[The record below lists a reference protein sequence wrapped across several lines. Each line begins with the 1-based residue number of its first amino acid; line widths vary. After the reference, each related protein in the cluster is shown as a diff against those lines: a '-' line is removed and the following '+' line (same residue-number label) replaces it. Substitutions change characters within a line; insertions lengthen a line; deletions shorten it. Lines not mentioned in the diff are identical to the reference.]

1 MSRVYIALG
10 SNLGNRSGQ
19 LEAAVRTMASA
30 LQVIRQS
37 PVYETEP
44 WGYSEQ
50 PKFLNQVVE
59 AQTDLPPAELLHTLK
74 AIERRL
80 GRQPSF
86 HYGPREIDLDILFYD
101 DLQVQTEELT
111 IPHPQL
117 ARRAFVLVPL
127 ADLAPDLRHPVLG
140 KTVGELLGEVDSAG
154 VARYLAGQNE
164 ELARRLLPWGTRTF
178 VMGILNV
185 TPDSFSG
192 DGLLGRFDP
201 LAAALE
207 QAQQFLAGGADVL
220 DLGGESTRPGA
231 QPISA
236 EEELARVVPV
246 LRALR
251 SAGIN
256 ALISVDTYKASVAG
270 AALDEGADWINDVWA
285 LRADPRMAAVVAAAH
300 VPVVLMHNRSQP
312 QSIELRERVGASYAG
327 AHYANLIE
335 DVNRELL
342 QSVGLA
348 FAAGIPQEAILL
360 DPGLGFGKTLSQNLE
375 LIDRIGEIRALGY
388 PVLIG
393 PSRKSF
399 IGRVLDSPAEERLE
413 GTAAAVALGA
423 ARGADVVRVHDLPA
437 MARVARMADAIA
449 RPAVRE
455 TLEKAKAGS

>member
-1 MSRVYIALG
+1 MSQVYIALG

-19 LEAAVRTMASA
+19 LEAAVQAMAPA
-30 LQVIRQS
+30 LQVVHQS

-50 PKFLNQVVE
+50 PKFLNQVIE
-59 AQTDLPPAELLHTLK
+59 AQTDLSPAELLHTLK

-101 DLQVQTEELT
+101 DLHMQTEELT

-127 ADLAPDLRHPVLG
+127 ADLAPDLRHPLLG
-140 KTVGELLGEVDSAG
+140 KTVGELLSELGSAG
-154 VARYLAGQNE
+154 VARYTARPNERLAQ
-164 ELARRLLPWGTRTF
+164 RLLSWGTRTF

-192 DGLLGRFDP
+192 DGLLAQSDP
-201 LAAALE
+201 LPAALE
-207 QAQQFLAGGADVL
+207 QAQRFLAAGADIL

-231 QPISA
+231 QAVPA
-236 EEELARVVPV
+236 EEELARVLPV

-256 ALISVDTYKASVAG
+256 ALISVDTYKASVAE
-270 AALDEGADWINDVWA
+270 AVLHEGADWINDVWA
-285 LRADPRMAAVVAAAH
+285 LRADPRMAAVVAAAA
-300 VPVVLMHNRSQP
+300 VPVVLMHNRSRP
-312 QSIELRERVGASYAG
+312 QSIELRERVGASFAAAPYV
-327 AHYANLIE
+327 NLVKDI
-335 DVNRELL
+335 NRELL

-348 FAAGIPQEAILL
+348 LAAGIPQEAILL

-399 IGRVLDSPAEERLE
+399 IGRVLDTSAEDRLE
-413 GTAAAVALGA
+413 GTAAAVAIGA
-423 ARGADVVRVHDLPA
+423 AHGADIVRVHDLPA
-437 MARVARMADAIA
+437 MARVAHMADAIA

-455 TLEKAKAGS
+455 SLDKGKAG